1 MRGGEY
7 ILNLDKVNEKE
18 KGYLLGLF
26 KGDGYSFHNK
36 KDRHYSVE
44 FYLNSK
50 RNLEIIKQVCLLIKK
65 LNLNPLLLKDKRFE
79 CIRVRVNSKNF
90 FNFINQ
96 DFNKNFENAD
106 FSIGF
111 VSGFLDAE
119 GYVNNKKSMINIV
132 NTNLSLMSFIS
143 NILKENGIKSKIS
156 LRKKS
161 RKNKQKIYILHISVK
176 FKSLKHLSIKAGSN
190 RL

>member
-65 LNLNPLLLKDKRFE
+65 LNLNPLLMKDKRFE
-79 CIRVRVNSKNF
+79 CMRIRTNSKNF

-96 DFNKNFENAD
+96 DFNNNFDNTD

-119 GYVNNKKSMINIV
+119 GYVNDEKKIMNIV
-132 NTNLSLMSFIS
+132 NTNYDLIQTSSK
-143 NILKENGIKSKIS
+143 ILNRLGIKNKIS

-161 RKNKQKIYILHISVK
+161 KKDKLPTYLITISVK
-176 FKSLKHLSIKAGSN
+176 FKSLNHLSIKAGSR

>member
-7 ILNLDKVNEKE
+7 ILNLNNITEKE
-18 KGYLLGLF
+18 KGYLFGLF

-50 RNLEIIKQVCLLIKK
+50 RNLKIIKFVCSIIKK
-65 LNLNPLLLKDKRFE
+65 LSLNPITMKDKRFE
-79 CIRVRVNSKNF
+79 CLRIRVNSKNL
-90 FNFINQ
+90 FNFINC
-96 DFNKNFENAD
+96 DFKDYIKDKD
-106 FSIGF
+106 FSVGF

-119 GYVNNKKSMINIV
+119 GYVNKKKSIINIV
-132 NTNLSLMSFIS
+132 NTNLDLMKIVSK
-143 NILKENGIKSKIS
+143 ILKENDIENKIL

-161 RKNKQKIYILHISVK
+161 VKDKQKMYIIHIQLN
-176 FKSLKHLSIKAGSN
+176 LKD
-190 RL
+190 